1 MGTPGR
7 ASSHEA
13 LSATVLDLIDDVA
26 PHLREEV
33 APQVKA
39 MRSALL
45 EPLRIALTGRVS
57 AGKSTLTNA
66 LLGRRV
72 APTSAG
78 ECTRVATWYSFGAPD
93 RAVAVL
99 ADGSRRPIRLSDG
112 LPETLGVDLSVV
124 ARIDVTLQSA
134 PLRHYVLIDTPGL
147 GAMSRPGDAPV
158 RSAVL
163 GQPGAEPTVPADAV
177 LFLFRDVEKRDD
189 MDFVRDFRQ
198 STATGPASAPTV
210 IGVLSHADVFGS
222 GPWAD
227 EDPFEAAAAVARR
240 MEHQHADQ
248 LTAVLPV
255 AGLLAEAART
265 GRLTEADARGLA
277 ALAAVDRLRLQ
288 LHQELGGSDGPA
300 PEVIART
307 MERAGPY
314 VLDRGREVA
323 ARGGAAALQAWM
335 NDRSGLGRLEEL
347 IHKRFTRRARP
358 LRVARV
364 AAELEQLSRTHA
376 RDEQAR
382 RHLQGRLEQF
392 RLEPRTHRLNEL
404 GALSRLTRTGHA
416 GAELRHRL
424 DMIVDNDE
432 PWQQLGSHS
441 PASAE
446 ELRALARRSA
456 AESTARATLARSPV
470 VADAARVLSR
480 SYHLI
485 MKTL

>member
-13 LSATVLDLIDDVA
+13 LSATVLEVIDDVA
-26 PHLREEV
+26 PHLREEATPRV
-33 APQVKA
+33 NA
-39 MRSALL
+39 MRSAVH
-45 EPLRIALTGRVS
+45 EPLHIALTGRVS
-57 AGKSTLTNA
+57 AGKSTLANA

-78 ECTRVATWYSFGAPD
+78 ECTRVATWYRFGAPD

-99 ADGSRRPIRLSDG
+99 TDGSRVPLPLADG
-112 LPETLGVDLSVV
+112 LPETLGVDPSAV
-124 ARIDVTLQSA
+124 ARIEVTLQSA

-147 GAMSRPGDAPV
+147 GAMSRPGDASV
-158 RSAVL
+158 RSVVL
-163 GQPGAEPTVPADAV
+163 GQPGAGSTVAADAV

-189 MDFVRDFRQ
+189 MEFVRDYQR
-198 STATGPASAPTV
+198 STATGLRSAPTV

-222 GPWAD
+222 GPWGD

-240 MEHQHADQ
+240 MEHQHAEQ

-277 ALAAVDRLRLQ
+277 ALAGLDRIRL
-288 LHQELGGSDGPA
+288 ELGTLEGPA
-300 PEVIART
+300 PQVIDRT
-307 MERAGPY
+307 LERAGPY

-323 ARGGAAALQAWM
+323 ARGGAAALQSWM
-335 NDRSGLGRLEEL
+335 DDRSGLGMLEEL

-358 LRVARV
+358 LRLAQVV
-364 AAELEQLSRTHA
+364 AELEQLSRTHA
-376 RDEQAR
+376 RDDR
-382 RHLQGRLEQF
+382 GRHRMQSRLEDF
-392 RLEPRTHRLNEL
+392 RLDPRMHRLDEL
-404 GALSRLTRTGHA
+404 CALSRLSRTGPA
-416 GAELRHRL
+416 GAQLRHRL

-432 PWQQLGSHS
+432 PWQQLGLQS
-441 PASAE
+441 PAPAE

-456 AESTARATLARSPV
+456 ADCTARATLARSPV

-485 MKTL
+485 MKKL